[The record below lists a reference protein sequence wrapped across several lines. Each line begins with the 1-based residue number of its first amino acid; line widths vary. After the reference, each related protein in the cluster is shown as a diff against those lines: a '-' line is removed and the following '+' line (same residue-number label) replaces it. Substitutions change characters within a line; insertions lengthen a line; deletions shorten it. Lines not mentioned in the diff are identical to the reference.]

1 MQWVRRADVVALES
15 HLKSGHIAQSS
26 YVGRRLEA
34 APIVT
39 FVDVNALAALS
50 SIIEA

>member
-34 APIVT
+34 TPIVT
-39 FVDVNALAALS
+39 FVNGNALAALP